1 MFIFKNALLQ
11 QMHHFIS
18 IFIYCFVFWA
28 KTKADKLLQ
37 LLHFYVWEIMLNM
50 HWFKFSEIKDAFK
63 NMRI

>member
-1 MFIFKNALLQ
+1 MLYYSRCIILFPYLFIALYFGQ
-11 QMHHFIS
+11 
-18 IFIYCFVFWA
+18 